1 MKAGTTFHL
10 PLPGL
15 GSALPNSELVR
26 KCHPQARYFRMCSK
40 HKINFFA
47 LNGSPDF
54 SVPVS
59 RKGIM
64 AAGSEGHWLCRALR
78 TAACGPPPAPGTGS
92 SCNPAAGHCTERNAV
107 TGPREQPGQLTQMF
121 YGRCCQ
127 KLPLAQSLQVKVQ
140 SQLTRQLI
148 LEDLLLEGK
157 TESPSPP
164 LF

>member
-1 MKAGTTFHL
+1 MKAGTTLHL
-10 PLPGL
+10 PLPGP

-64 AAGSEGHWLCRALR
+64 AAGSEEHWLCRALR
-78 TAACGPPPAPGTGS
+78 TAVCEPPPAPG
-92 SCNPAAGHCTERNAV
+92 NPAAGHSTEWNAG
-107 TGPREQPGQLTQMF
+107 TGPRVQLGQLTQMF
-121 YGRCCQ
+121 YGRRCH
-127 KLPLAQSLQVKVQ
+127 KLPLAQSLQIKVQ

-148 LEDLLLEGK
+148 LEDLLSEGK